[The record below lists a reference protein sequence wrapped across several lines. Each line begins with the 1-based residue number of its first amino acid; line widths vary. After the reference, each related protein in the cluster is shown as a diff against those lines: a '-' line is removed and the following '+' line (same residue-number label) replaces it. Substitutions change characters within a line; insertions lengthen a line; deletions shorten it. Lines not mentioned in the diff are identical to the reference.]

1 MTTPYLVNMAS
12 DTSTGDEGFVEK
24 AVDMYRACA
33 RVPLASR
40 GHISTTNGG
49 TVEIEVTWTQREIER
64 GKKISYN
71 KSYFVEKCPEGVKKV
86 CVSTCQADVT
96 NV

>member
-1 MTTPYLVNMAS
+1 MAS
-12 DTSTGDEGFVEK
+12 GAREEDERFVEK
-24 AVDMYRACA
+24 AVEVYRACA

-40 GHISTTNGG
+40 GHISPTNGG

-71 KSYFVEKCPEGVKKV
+71 KSYFVEKGPQGVKKM
-86 CVSTCQADVT
+86 CVSTCQADAS